1 MAQSLGRRLQ
11 LASRL
16 MSLALAW
23 GLVLAVPAGAFEEQ
37 LADQAR
43 STLREAAAYFA
54 TTLSVKGS
62 FVWEYSEDLSVRKG
76 EGLASPTM
84 GWVQPPGTP
93 SVGAAFLRIYEATG
107 EQQWL
112 EAAKTSARALVETQL
127 VSGGW
132 YYSLELDRAVRKQW
146 CYRTD
151 GMTSETC
158 KAIEGN
164 RLKNRTMLDDDTTQS
179 ALLFLIWLD
188 KIAGA
193 KDQSVRDA
201 ILYGLDRL
209 SDAQYANGAWPV
221 VTEKHRK
228 EKATQP
234 GLKGKLPASWS
245 HEWVKPSEGPYYV
258 LNDNIVRDLIHVY
271 LVAADQFGN
280 KAFLDAAVRAGDFLV
295 NAQLPEPQRGWAQ
308 AYDITMTPVWG
319 RKFEPPAVASRETAG
334 AVASL
339 IELYRRTG
347 EARFLN
353 SARDGA
359 AWLRSV
365 QLPDGDWARFYEL
378 STNRPLYVDNDEKLT
393 YEPENL
399 LDHYNLK
406 SRYDIP
412 QVLAWADAA
421 DPQDLFPLWP
431 SSADGMSQEEVE
443 QRVRELVASADASG
457 RWIEDGWVRSKT
469 FVEAAFVIARYLGR

>member
-1 MAQSLGRRLQ
+1 MAELRDCVWGFVLWLKLLL
-11 LASRL
+11 LAW
-16 MSLALAW
+16 SLAL
-23 GLVLAVPAGAFEEQ
+23 VVPAAAYDAP

-43 STLREAAAYFA
+43 SVLNKAAAYFA
-54 TTLSVKGS
+54 TTLAFEGS
-62 FVWEYSEDLSVRKG
+62 FVWEYSKDLSVRKG

-112 EAAKTSARALVETQL
+112 EAAKASARALVETQL

-132 YYSLELDRAVRKQW
+132 YYSQELGREARKQW
-146 CYRTD
+146 CYRAE
-151 GMTSETC
+151 GVTSEAC
-158 KAIEGN
+158 KAVAEN
-164 RLKNRTMLDDDTTQS
+164 QLKNRTMLDDDTTQS

-188 KIAGA
+188 KITGG

-201 ILYGLDRL
+201 IFYGLDRL
-209 SDAQYANGAWPV
+209 SDAQYANGSWPV
-221 VTEKHRK
+221 IIEKHHK
-228 EKATQP
+228 EKAKP
-234 GLKGKLPASWS
+234 GSKGKLPASWS
-245 HEWVKPSEGPYYV
+245 HEWVKPSGGPYYV
-258 LNDNIVRDLIHVY
+258 LNDNILRDMIHVY
-271 LVAADQFGN
+271 LVAADHFGN

-308 AYDITMTPVWG
+308 SYDVTMTPVWG

-334 AVASL
+334 AVAAL
-339 IELYRRTG
+339 IELYRKTG

-406 SRYDIP
+406 NRYDIP
-412 QVLAWADAA
+412 QVLAWVDTADAHS
-421 DPQDLFPLWP
+421 PFPLWP
-431 SSADGMSQEEVE
+431 SSVDAMSDQDVEE
-443 QRVRELVASADASG
+443 RVRQLIASADASG
-457 RWIEDGWVRSKT
+457 VWVEDGWIRSET